1 LDACLI
7 LKFIQGMI
15 QFMAESYQPVSISSE
30 ELLAIKQKL
39 STARHNINNHL
50 ALIVAA
56 AELVKR
62 KPDMAERLS
71 ATFLDQPKKIMTEIS
86 DFTHALEKTLGIAE

>member
-1 LDACLI
+1 MI

-15 QFMAESYQPVSISSE
+15 HVMAESYQPVSISSE

-71 ATFLDQPKKIMTEIS
+71 ATFLDQPKKIMNEIS
-86 DFTHALEKTLGIAE
+86 DFTRALEKTLGIAE

>member
-1 LDACLI
+1 MRC
-7 LKFIQGMI
+7 
-15 QFMAESYQPVSISSE
+15 MAEPYQPISLTQE
-30 ELLAIKQKL
+30 DLLAIKQKL

-62 KPDMAERLS
+62 KPEMAERL
-71 ATFLDQPKKIMTEIS
+71 ATTFLDQPKKIMTEIS
-86 DFTHALEKTLGIAE
+86 EFTHELEKKLGVFE

>member
-1 LDACLI
+1 
-7 LKFIQGMI
+7 MTS
-15 QFMAESYQPVSISSE
+15 MAESYQPISLTPE
-30 ELLAIKQKL
+30 DLLAIKQKL

-62 KPDMAERLS
+62 KPEMAERL
-71 ATFLDQPKKIMTEIS
+71 ATTFLDQPKKIMTEIS
-86 DFTHALEKTLGIAE
+86 DFTHELEKKLGVFE